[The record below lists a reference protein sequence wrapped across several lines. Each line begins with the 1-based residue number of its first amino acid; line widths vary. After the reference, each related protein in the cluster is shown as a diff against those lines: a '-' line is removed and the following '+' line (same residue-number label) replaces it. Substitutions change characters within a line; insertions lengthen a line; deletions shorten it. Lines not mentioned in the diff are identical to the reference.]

1 MDFKNQKPIY
11 LQIAESICDSILAG
25 KYRENEKLPS
35 VREFAAE
42 VEVNVNTVA
51 RSFEWLQNQ
60 DVVATRRGLG
70 NFVNEG
76 AREAVLKLRKKE
88 FFEEQVP
95 EFFRTMK
102 ALDITMDQVIECGKY
117 ACAFLATVVA
127 PNGLL
132 Y

>member
-1 MDFKNQKPIY
+1 MDFKNQKAIY

-25 KYRENEKLPS
+25 QYQEEEKLPS

-60 DVVATRRGLG
+60 DVVITRRGLG
-70 NFVNEG
+70 NFVNSG
-76 AREAVLKLRKKE
+76 AKETVTKLRRRE

-95 EFFRTMK
+95 EFFRQMQ
-102 ALDITMDQVIECGKY
+102 ALGITMEEIINYNKQ
-117 ACAFLATVVA
+117 
-127 PNGLL
+127 
-132 Y
+132 

>member
-1 MDFKNQKPIY
+1 MDFKDQKPIY

-42 VEVNVNTVA
+42 VEVNVNTIA

-60 DVVATRRGLG
+60 NVVATRRGLG

-76 AREAVLKLRKKE
+76 AREAVLQLRKRE
-88 FFEEQVP
+88 FFEDQVP
-95 EFFRTMK
+95 ESFRTMK
-102 ALDITMDQVIECGKY
+102 ALGITLEEIIPY
-117 ACAFLATVVA
+117 NNFAFFLFL
-127 PNGLL
+127 GLSIRAHTF
-132 Y
+132 

>member
-1 MDFKNQKPIY
+1 MDFKDQKPIY

-76 AREAVLKLRKKE
+76 ARETVLALRKRE

-102 ALDITMDQVIECGKY
+102 ALGITLEEVISYNNEK
-117 ACAFLATVVA
+117 
-127 PNGLL
+127 
-132 Y
+132 

>member
-11 LQIAESICDSILAG
+11 LQIAESICNDILAG

-35 VREFAAE
+35 VREFASE

-60 DVVATRRGLG
+60 DVVVTRRGLG
-70 NFVNEG
+70 NFVNQG
-76 AREAVLKLRKKE
+76 ARESVLNLRRKE

-102 ALDITMDQVIECGKY
+102 ALDITMEQVIACGKY
-117 ACAFLATVVA
+117 TFAFLATILTQ
-127 PNGLL
+127 NGLI

>member
-1 MDFKNQKPIY
+1 MDFKNQKAIY
-11 LQIAESICDSILAG
+11 LQIAERIMDEILSG
-25 KYRENEKLPS
+25 RYPESSKLPS
-35 VREFAAE
+35 VRDYAAE

-76 AREAVLKLRKKE
+76 ARRIVLELRKRE

-102 ALDITMDQVIECGKY
+102 ALGISLEEVKSKMSNV
-117 ACAFLATVVA
+117 
-127 PNGLL
+127 
-132 Y
+132 